1 MNDLYFLLEEV
12 GYSNCENCELEF
24 VDTKDID
31 YSIERLNMVL
41 VTSGEETV
49 THYTYG
55 EYMTENAPILAMNSK
70 IITKSRIPSKEELI
84 EAFAQFN

>member
-1 MNDLYFLLEEV
+1 LEEI
-12 GYSNCENCELEF
+12 GYSTCDNCNLEF

-55 EYMTENAPILAMNSK
+55 EYMTENAPIIALNSK
-70 IITKSRIPSKEELI
+70 ILAKGKILTKEELSK
-84 EAFAQFN
+84 AFEKFN